1 MSLEEYKFIVPETE
15 SNEAK
20 IERLKSELISMEE
33 HYKMQEDA
41 GVSEAKLGNTW
52 RMKLCRTR
60 SDRASRS
67 IISRTPATLPSIDES
82 PV

>member
-15 SNEAK
+15 SDEAK

-41 GVSEAKLGNTW
+41 SVSDQKLDILAQNITDKRTEYEALGGTYPE
-52 RMKLCRTR
+52 L
-60 SDRASRS
+60 
-67 IISRTPATLPSIDES
+67 
-82 PV
+82 

>member
-15 SNEAK
+15 SDETK

-41 GVSEAKLGNTW
+41 SVSDAKLDILAQNITD
-52 RMKLCRTR
+52 KRTEYE
-60 SDRASRS
+60 ALGG
-67 IISRTPATLPSIDES
+67 TYPEL
-82 PV
+82 

>member
-41 GVSEAKLGNTW
+41 GVSEAKLDILANNIEA
-52 RMKLCRTR
+52 KRTEYE
-60 SDRASRS
+60 AVGG
-67 IISRTPATLPSIDES
+67 TYPEL
-82 PV
+82 

>member
-15 SNEAK
+15 SNETK

-41 GVSEAKLGNTW
+41 SVSDAKLDILAQNITD
-52 RMKLCRTR
+52 KRTEYE
-60 SDRASRS
+60 ALGG
-67 IISRTPATLPSIDES
+67 TYPEL
-82 PV
+82 